1 VISYDICPSLSDN
14 SFNMIISRPI
24 HVAACIN
31 YIGVEQ
37 YFIMCICHI
46 FFIHSFVDEHLG
58 CFHVLAIVNSAT
70 TNTGVQMS
78 SQIRIFSRYMP
89 KSRTAESYGNSI
101 FSFLRNC
108 HTVLG
113 SGYTN
118 VHSHQTVSEGSLSST
133 SLPAFIICRVFEDVY
148 FDLCEVIPHCDFDL
162 HFSNDK
168 QC

>member
-1 VISYDICPSLSDN
+1 MPYLPYSFIC
-14 SFNMIISRPI
+14 
-24 HVAACIN
+24 
-31 YIGVEQ
+31 
-37 YFIMCICHI
+37 
-46 FFIHSFVDEHLG
+46 DEHLG
-58 CFHVLAIVNSAT
+58 CFHVLVIVNNAT
-70 TNTGVQMS
+70 MNTGVQMS
-78 SQIRIFSRYMP
+78 FQTRIFSRYMP

-108 HTVLG
+108 HTVLS

-118 VHSHQTVSEGSLSST
+118 LHSHQTVSEGSLSST
-133 SLPAFIICRVFEDVY
+133 PLPAFIICRLFEDVY